1 MWRSAWLRGARA
13 EPWVWRGRRQVALGG
28 FRGHAPGALAQKCRL
43 FFLSAPTAHNYLS
56 PCPLSVREGVR
67 RRKRR
72 SSSARLS
79 VTWVGRPCGQ
89 A

>member
-13 EPWVWRGRRQVALGG
+13 QLWVWRGRRQVVLGG
-28 FRGHAPGALAQKCRL
+28 FRGHAPGALVQKGRR
-43 FFLSAPTAHNYLS
+43 TAHTYLS
-56 PCPLSVREGVR
+56 PCPLSVGEGVK